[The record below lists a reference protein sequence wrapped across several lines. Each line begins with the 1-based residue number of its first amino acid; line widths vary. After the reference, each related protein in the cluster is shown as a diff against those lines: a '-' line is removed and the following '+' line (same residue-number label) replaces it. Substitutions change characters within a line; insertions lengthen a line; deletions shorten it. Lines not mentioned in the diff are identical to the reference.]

1 MREVARVISPLDL
14 APRLPRERR
23 YLFGGIADRIVP
35 ADQVRDLWRHWEEPR
50 IVWYQGSHVTFRAH
64 PAVNRLL
71 EDALRES
78 GLAV

>member
-50 IVWYQGSHVTFRAH
+50 IAWYPGAHVTFRAH
-64 PAVNRLL
+64 RAVKQLVD
-71 EDALRES
+71 DALHES
-78 GLAV
+78 GLVA